1 MSSKPKRVLLS
12 NRILRFNF
20 EAKTSRGGMKS
31 HMAYYICIENEAG
44 QVGIGEAAPLSGLSP
59 DFNEVHPHSLMQ
71 VCNIVWQTPLPI
83 TEEEALHQAE
93 ILAKGYPSVRFAL
106 ETAYLD
112 LLHGGQKL
120 VMENDFVR
128 KSAPIP
134 INGLIWMAEPEKMLA
149 EGIEKFG
156 QGYNCLKLK
165 IGALKWKKE
174 LEVLKQLRQLAPS
187 NKLTIRVDANGAFN
201 EDNIW
206 LVLDQLE
213 RLDVHSIEQPV
224 KPGNHRLLDELCNFS
239 PVPIALDE
247 ELIGEKPF
255 IQFLDRYL
263 PHYFVLKPT
272 LLGGLAA
279 TKEWIDLA
287 KKANIDWWITSALES
302 NVGLNA
308 ICQFTYDHFLPN
320 LPQGLGTGKLYKN
333 NIDSPLVA
341 EAGYVRYQN
350 DLAWGNLPA

>member
-1 MSSKPKRVLLS
+1 MSKKPKRVLFS
-12 NRILRFNF
+12 NHMLRFNF
-20 EAKTSRGGMKS
+20 AAKTSRGAMKS
-31 HMAYYICIENEAG
+31 HVVYYVCIETEAG
-44 QVGIGEAAPLSGLSP
+44 QVGIGEAAPLQGLSP
-59 DFNEVHPHSLMQ
+59 DFATVHPHSLMQ
-71 VCNIVWQTPLPI
+71 VCNQVWQTPLPQT
-83 TEEEALHQAE
+83 TEEAFQVAE
-93 ILAKGYPSVRFAL
+93 KLARGYPSVRFAL
-106 ETAYLD
+106 ETAYID
-112 LLHGGQKL
+112 LLNGGQKL
-120 VMENDFVR
+120 IMDNDFVR

-149 EGIEKFG
+149 EGIEKFQ

-165 IGALKWKKE
+165 IGALQWKKE
-174 LEVLKQLRQLAPS
+174 LEVLKQLRQLAPA
-187 NKLTIRVDANGAFN
+187 NKLTLRVDANGSFD

-206 LVLDQLE
+206 QVLDQLE

-224 KPGNHRLLDELCNFS
+224 KPGNHRLMDELCNFS

-279 TKEWIDLA
+279 TKEWIELA
-287 KKANIDWWITSALES
+287 KKANIEWWITSALES
-302 NVGLNA
+302 NIGLNA
-308 ICQFTYDHFLPN
+308 ICQFAYDYTLPN

-333 NIDSPLVA
+333 NIESPLVA
-341 EAGYVRYQN
+341 EAGLVRYIN